1 MMATTKT
8 ALTGSS
14 TTTSK
19 VPRFA
24 DEDGKSKI
32 SQALQDHISLRA
44 YSLYEESGQP
54 EGNHFSDWL
63 QAESEILQ
71 RSLDV
76 RESGSW
82 LALNASLPDVAP
94 EDVLISVEPTRVLIH
109 ATRGEEIKNDTAR
122 EIGSTRRDLFLVQDL
137 NVEVDPETASA
148 SLKDQKLTL
157 MVKKKYPIAAA
168 TDTPLI
174 KARE

>member
-8 ALTGSS
+8 ALTGSP

-24 DEDGKSKI
+24 DDDGKSKI

-44 YSLYEESGQP
+44 YSLYEESGRSAD
-54 EGNHFSDWL
+54 NHFADWL

-71 RSLDV
+71 RTLDV

-109 ATRGEEIKNDTAR
+109 ATRGEEIKNDAAR
-122 EIGSTRRDLFLVQDL
+122 ETGSTRRDLFLVQDL

-168 TDTPLI
+168 ADAPLT

>member
-24 DEDGKSKI
+24 DDDGKSKT

-44 YSLYEESGQP
+44 YSLYEESGRS
-54 EGNHFSDWL
+54 EGNHFADWL

-71 RSLDV
+71 RTLDV

-109 ATRGEEIKNDTAR
+109 ATRSEELKN
-122 EIGSTRRDLFLVQDL
+122 
-137 NVEVDPETASA
+137 
-148 SLKDQKLTL
+148 
-157 MVKKKYPIAAA
+157 
-168 TDTPLI
+168 
-174 KARE
+174 